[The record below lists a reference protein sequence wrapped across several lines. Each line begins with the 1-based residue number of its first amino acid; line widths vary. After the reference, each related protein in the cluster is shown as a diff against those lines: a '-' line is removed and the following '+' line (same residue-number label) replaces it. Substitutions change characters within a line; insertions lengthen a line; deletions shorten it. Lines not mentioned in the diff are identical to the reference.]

1 MGRGINFPLRVAAE
15 IKSGPSS
22 DLKNPSSLLLTSSV
36 LSRDNG
42 IGEKGECFNC
52 AHCFGL
58 QLGCTG
64 CQGGGASGAVVMP
77 CMFVLLSAVCQVPGP
92 FYLFIYFFK
101 KTLILSF
108 SMLKASRR
116 LNVVRGY
123 VDCIPCW
130 MMSTTPVFYHSSSV
144 HHESMQ
150 PRVLNDLCLALA
162 VCRLTSLT
170 KSSVV
175 SLG

>member
-1 MGRGINFPLRVAAE
+1 MGRGISFPLRVAAE
-15 IKSGPSS
+15 IKSCPSS

-123 VDCIPCW
+123 LDYSMLDDEYDPRLLSFFQCPPWVYA
-130 MMSTTPVFYHSSSV
+130 TSS
-144 HHESMQ
+144 
-150 PRVLNDLCLALA
+150 P
-162 VCRLTSLT
+162 
-170 KSSVV
+170 
-175 SLG
+175 